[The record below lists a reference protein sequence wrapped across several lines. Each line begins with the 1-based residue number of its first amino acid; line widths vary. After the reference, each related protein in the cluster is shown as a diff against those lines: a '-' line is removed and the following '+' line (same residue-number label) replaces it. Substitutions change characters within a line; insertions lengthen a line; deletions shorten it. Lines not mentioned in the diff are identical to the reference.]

1 VNAPTSSFKD
11 AIHDDAADG
20 LLVVQACRF
29 RKVPGELSQVA
40 ADPSLIGSTGACRS
54 QAGVSPMKP
63 RDGRAAE

>member
-40 ADPSLIGSTGACRS
+40 ADPSLIGSTGA
-54 QAGVSPMKP
+54 
-63 RDGRAAE
+63 